1 MTNKTIFEEALDFHK
16 NGKPGKVALQL
27 TKPLET
33 QHDLAMAYSPGVA
46 ECCTEISKDYDKI
59 YDYTAKGNYIAIISN
74 GTAILG
80 LGDLGAGASKPV
92 MEGKCAL
99 FKKFGKIDAVDIE
112 VGTKDV
118 EEFINCVKLL
128 GDTWGGIN
136 LEDIK
141 APECFEIETRLKEL
155 MSIPV
160 FHDDQHG
167 TAVISGAGLLNA
179 LKINGKKIEDIKVV
193 FNGAGAASISCA
205 KLVEALGVKHEN
217 IIMCDSK
224 GVIYKGRT
232 AGMNKWKEMMA
243 KETELRT
250 LAEALNGADVF
261 FGLSVADALKPEM
274 LKTMAKDPIVF
285 ALANPNPE
293 ITWEL
298 ANSTRSDVIM
308 ATGRSD
314 YPNQI
319 NNVMGFPYIF
329 RGTLD
334 TRATQINEEMKLA
347 ATYALAELATK
358 EVPEEVKKIYGKD
371 LKFGKEYI
379 VPTPFDPRLYVEVS
393 MAVAKAAVKS
403 GVAKKKI
410 TDWEAYKK
418 ELLARE

>member
-1 MTNKTIFEEALDFHK
+1 MNLIENILNSYHTR
-16 NGKPGKVALQL
+16 KV
-27 TKPLET
+27 
-33 QHDLAMAYSPGVA
+33 V
-46 ECCTEISKDYDKI
+46 
-59 YDYTAKGNYIAIISN
+59 N
-74 GTAILG
+74 
-80 LGDLGAGASKPV
+80 
-92 MEGKCAL
+92 
-99 FKKFGKIDAVDIE
+99 
-112 VGTKDV
+112 
-118 EEFINCVKLL
+118 
-128 GDTWGGIN
+128 
-136 LEDIK
+136 
-141 APECFEIETRLKEL
+141 ECFEIETRLKEL

-334 TRATQINEEMKLA
+334 TRASQINEEMKLA

>member
-243 KETELRT
+243 KET
-250 LAEALNGADVF
+250 
-261 FGLSVADALKPEM
+261 SVADALKPEM

-334 TRATQINEEMKLA
+334 TRASQINEEMKLA

>member
-1 MTNKTIFEEALDFHK
+1 MDQRFYDMFESNPVIAAVKDLD
-16 NGKPGKVALQL
+16 G
-27 TKPLET
+27 LEK
-33 QHDLAMAYSPGVA
+33 
-46 ECCTEISKDYDKI
+46 CCH
-59 YDYTAKGNYIAIISN
+59 
-74 GTAILG
+74 L
-80 LGDLGAGASKPV
+80 
-92 MEGKCAL
+92 
-99 FKKFGKIDAVDIE
+99 
-112 VGTKDV
+112 
-118 EEFINCVKLL
+118 
-128 GDTWGGIN
+128 
-136 LEDIK
+136 
-141 APECFEIETRLKEL
+141 
-155 MSIPV
+155 
-160 FHDDQHG
+160 
-167 TAVISGAGLLNA
+167 
-179 LKINGKKIEDIKVV
+179 EDIKVV

-232 AGMNKWKEMMA
+232 VGMNKWKEMMA

-334 TRATQINEEMKLA
+334 TRASQINEEMKLA

>member
-243 KETELRT
+243 KDTELRT

-261 FGLSVADALKPEM
+261 FGLSVADALKRYNENKAQQKALEVKTVNPVNNVQTPVQPTLVNPQPISDIPEVEVPKEPSIPNSDIIADSN
-274 LKTMAKDPIVF
+274 LNEYANSNVNNVAPQPTMASAINQDVKPVNNQTHFAQIVKLLRDC
-285 ALANPNPE
+285 ADQIEQNGYYVNVDEMDL
-293 ITWEL
+293 
-298 ANSTRSDVIM
+298 
-308 ATGRSD
+308 G
-314 YPNQI
+314 NQYKVTFTI
-319 NNVMGFPYIF
+319 N
-329 RGTLD
+329 
-334 TRATQINEEMKLA
+334 
-347 ATYALAELATK
+347 K
-358 EVPEEVKKIYGKD
+358 E
-371 LKFGKEYI
+371 
-379 VPTPFDPRLYVEVS
+379 
-393 MAVAKAAVKS
+393 
-403 GVAKKKI
+403 
-410 TDWEAYKK
+410 
-418 ELLARE
+418 